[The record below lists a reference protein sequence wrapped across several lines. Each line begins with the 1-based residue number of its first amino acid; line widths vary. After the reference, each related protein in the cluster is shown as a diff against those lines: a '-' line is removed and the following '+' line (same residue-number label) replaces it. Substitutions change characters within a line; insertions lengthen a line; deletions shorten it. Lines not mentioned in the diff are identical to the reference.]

1 MVLLTGTLGMRGDE
15 CLLTTELNQLLT
27 STRGGWL
34 TWDTGDPSVWV
45 GLWTLD
51 IECLSVRGSVLAG
64 S

>member
-1 MVLLTGTLGMRGDE
+1 MVLLTGILGLRGEE
-15 CLLTTELNQLLT
+15 CELPELNQLLS

-34 TWDTGDPSVWV
+34 TWDIEDPSVWV

-51 IECLSVRGSVLAG
+51 IEDLSVRGSVLAG